1 MTLFFIGPGMIDT
14 LCGHAERTL
23 NIWIVAVISTFL
35 TGGAVC
41 AIDQVTGR
49 EAFSNIIISFVI
61 GIGFWNIMYSNAKQ
75 NRNYY
80 TVTVISQNNSI
91 EVKGLYDSGNVLC
104 AGRNR
109 EPVHIAS
116 DKVFSILTEKKDS
129 IMVPY
134 KSLGNED
141 GIIEVYRFDCMQIKC
156 GYSRIELHDVLIGK
170 ASASLLKNVAYDI
183 ILNEAVF
190 SDTKGMEDIS
200 GKG

>member
-1 MTLFFIGPGMIDT
+1 MIYI
-14 LCGHAERTL
+14 LCGHTKKIV
-23 NIWIVAVISTFL
+23 NIWIVAVMSTFL
-35 TGGAVC
+35 TGGAVS
-41 AIDQVTGR
+41 AVDQITGR
-49 EAFSNIIISFVI
+49 ENFSNVIISIVI
-61 GIGFWNIMYSNAKQ
+61 GIIFLNIMYSNAKQ

-80 TVTVISQNNSI
+80 TVTVMAQGKSI

-116 DKVFSILTEKKDS
+116 ERIFSILTGKNDS

-156 GYSRIELHDVLIGK
+156 GYKKIELQDVLIGK

-190 SDTKGMEDIS
+190 TDTKGMENLS

>member
-1 MTLFFIGPGMIDT
+1 M
-14 LCGHAERTL
+14 
-23 NIWIVAVISTFL
+23 
-35 TGGAVC
+35 
-41 AIDQVTGR
+41 
-49 EAFSNIIISFVI
+49 
-61 GIGFWNIMYSNAKQ
+61 NIMYSNAKQ